1 MNKDT
6 FKRYIEKQI
15 EKLNIAIDKKIVEN
29 KDYSKDAAKHA
40 ELMKQLRA
48 ID

>member
-29 KDYSKDAAKHA
+29 KDYSKEAAKHH
-40 ELMKQLRA
+40 ELLTQLRN